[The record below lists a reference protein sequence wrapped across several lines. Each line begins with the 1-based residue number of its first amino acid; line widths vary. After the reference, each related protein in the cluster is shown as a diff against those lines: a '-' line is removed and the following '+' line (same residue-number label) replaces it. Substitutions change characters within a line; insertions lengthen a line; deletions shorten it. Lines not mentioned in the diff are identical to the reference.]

1 MQGFSEV
8 RAETVR
14 HAREVRTVSLSLR
27 EALNHALRT
36 KMLED
41 RSIYLLGED
50 IGRMGGFYRVTAG
63 LQERLGED
71 RVIDTPL
78 SETALVGAA
87 VGMALSG
94 LRPVVEIQQMDFIY
108 PATDQIVNELAK
120 LRYRSGGQFA
130 APVVIRMPYG
140 GGIGGGLYHSQ
151 SCEALFL
158 HVPGLKV
165 VTPATA
171 VDAKGLLISALES
184 EDPVLFLEPKKLYAA
199 SPEEVPVEAYRVPIG
214 VARVARPGRE
224 MTLVTYGGMV
234 PVALEA
240 AEMAAV
246 EIDCEV
252 IDLRSLNPWDESL
265 VFESIA
271 RTGLAA
277 VLHEAPLTCGFGAEL
292 SARITEEL
300 FKVLRA
306 PVKRI
311 AGFDTPYPFA
321 LEDLYHPGPK
331 RVLHGLRRL
340 WAEAGRA

>member
-1 MQGFSEV
+1 MEGSSEV
-8 RAETVR
+8 WTEVVR
-14 HAREVRTVSLSLR
+14 PAGEVQTASLNLR
-27 EALNHALRT
+27 DALNDALRI

-41 RSIYLLGED
+41 PRIYLLGED

-63 LQERLGED
+63 LQAELGEE

-87 VGMALSG
+87 IGMALSG

-108 PATDQIVNELAK
+108 PAADQIINELAK
-120 LRYRSGGQFA
+120 LRYRSAGQFA

-171 VDAKGLLISALES
+171 VDAKGLLISALEA

-199 SPEEVPVEAYRVPIG
+199 SLEEVPVESYRVPLGIG
-214 VARVARPGRE
+214 RVARPGRDA
-224 MTLVTYGGMV
+224 TLVTYGAMV
-234 PVALEA
+234 PVALAA
-240 AEMAAV
+240 AEMAAG

-252 IDLRSLNPWDESL
+252 IDLRSLSPWDEAL
-265 VFESIA
+265 VFESVA
-271 RTGLAA
+271 RTGCAA
-277 VLHEAPLTCGFGAEL
+277 VLHEAPLTCGFGAEV

-300 FKVLRA
+300 FKDLRA

-340 WAEAGRA
+340 CAEARWA